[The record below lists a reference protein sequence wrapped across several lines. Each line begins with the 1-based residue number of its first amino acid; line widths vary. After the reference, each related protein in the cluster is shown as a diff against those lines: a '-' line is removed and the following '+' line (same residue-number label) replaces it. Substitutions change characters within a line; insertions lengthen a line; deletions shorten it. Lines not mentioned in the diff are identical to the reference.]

1 MYKSKQRYDNLQ
13 LGFYDPCG
21 KYDIPKLEPVRIYNT
36 PELISYNYANT
47 AKDKQNK
54 GVHFFVDDY
63 QFLRLWNNPSAY
75 VSLLSQFQLI
85 FTPDFSLYTDFP
97 KAMQIYNH
105 YRKHWLGAYW
115 QAQGITVV
123 PTICWSDESSFDF
136 CFDGEPVGGTVVVSS
151 VGTQNNTQAKQ
162 AFLMGYNEMINRLNP
177 ETIIFYG
184 NVPDECKGN
193 IVRIRAF
200 QEKFREVKCDGR

>member
-13 LGFYDPCG
+13 LGFYEPCG
-21 KYDIPKLEPVRIYNT
+21 KYDIPKLEPVRVSNV

-47 AKDKQNK
+47 VKDKQNK

-75 VSLLSQFQLI
+75 VSLLSQFQLV

-115 QAQGITVV
+115 QALGVTVV
-123 PTICWSDESSFDF
+123 PTICWGDESSFDF
-136 CFDGEPVGGTVVVSS
+136 CFDGEPVGGAVAVSS

-177 ETIIFYG
+177 EMIIFYG
-184 NVPDECKGN
+184 NIPDECKGN
-193 IVRIRAF
+193 FVRIRAF
-200 QEKFREVKCDGR
+200 QEKFREVKRDGR